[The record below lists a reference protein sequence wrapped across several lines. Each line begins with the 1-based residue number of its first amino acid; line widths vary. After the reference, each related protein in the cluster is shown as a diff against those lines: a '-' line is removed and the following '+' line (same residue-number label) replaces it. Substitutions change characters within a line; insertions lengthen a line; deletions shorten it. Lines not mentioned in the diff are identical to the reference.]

1 MIRWV
6 NVIIVGIKYGL
17 DEYLA
22 SHEKARFLNLAGIFA
37 RKLFRVDQ
45 LEGTIG
51 YRLRLALQELGPVFI
66 KFGQIASTRR
76 DLLPDEVADELAK
89 LKDNVEPILGSTI
102 VSIVE
107 SELGKPIDEL
117 FAEFSTEPLAAAS
130 VAQVHAA
137 KLHTGESV
145 VVKVLRPNIQ
155 YVIEADLQMFK
166 EVVTSLQ
173 FFKSNLRM
181 LNVMG
186 MIEELELSILQEL
199 DLRLEAT
206 NADRFRENLKEF
218 TWVKIP
224 QVYKEF
230 STSNVLVMERMY
242 GTPIDHVDELAD
254 KGIDLKTTARRG
266 LELLI
271 VQIFRDRFFHADQH
285 SGNVWI
291 TDTGDCVFLDFGIM
305 GTLSKDDRDVAAGL
319 MRALFTKNY
328 QEFVEVQIRAGWVPE
343 TADKDA
349 IRKSFK
355 NISGLL
361 IKGSLATAFRRLL
374 SLGEKHGI
382 KVPVQF
388 TLLVKTLIA
397 VEGVAKTV
405 DPNIDIGKDAA
416 PIIIKHF
423 SKWLKNK

>member
-6 NVIIVGIKYGL
+6 NVIIVSIKYGL

-22 SHEKARFLNLAGIFA
+22 SHEKARFLNLAGIFV
-37 RKLFRVDQ
+37 RRLFQVQ
-45 LEGTIG
+45 PLGPIG
-51 YRLRLALQELGPVFI
+51 QRLRLALQELGPVFI

-76 DLLPDEVADELAK
+76 DLLPEEVADELAK
-89 LKDNVEPILGSTI
+89 LKDSVDPISALTIISTI
-102 VSIVE
+102 E
-107 SELGKPIDEL
+107 SELGKSINEL
-117 FAEFSTEPLAAAS
+117 FAEFSLEPLASAS

-137 KLHTGESV
+137 RLHTGEDV

-155 YVIEADLQMFK
+155 TVIEADLQMFK

-186 MIEELELSILQEL
+186 MIEELEISILQEL
-199 DLRLEAT
+199 DLFLEAT

-224 QVYKEF
+224 QMYKQY
-230 STSNVLVMERMY
+230 STAKVLVMERMY
-242 GTPIDHVDELAD
+242 GTPIDNVTELSS
-254 KGIDLKTTARRG
+254 KGVDLKTTARRG

-291 TDTGDCVFLDFGIM
+291 TDTGDCIFLDFGIM
-305 GTLSKDDRDVAAGL
+305 GTLSKEDRDTAAGL

-328 QEFVEVQIRAGWVPE
+328 EEFVEVQIRAGWVPDS
-343 TADKDA
+343 ADKDA

-382 KVPVQF
+382 KVPIQF

-405 DPNIDIGKDAA
+405 DPDIDIGKDAA